1 MFLKKY
7 VDEKQM
13 FEKNCIE
20 FLVELG
26 EFVNE
31 TKCFKYWSIKKPNY
45 DELLEELADV
55 FGMLLYFYDILDI
68 EVSYSDIGNNDKS
81 LLELINE
88 TYYLGTKLYKE
99 LNKNLLE
106 KIFGNL
112 LSIANLLKITEKEI
126 ITVLIKKQNI
136 VEERL
141 NMDY

>member
-45 DELLEELADV
+45 DEMLEELADV

-88 TYYLGTKLYKE
+88 TYYFGTKLYKE